1 MKLLPCPFCGAK
13 QSVNIGATGVWV
25 FPYRDIISGKIIKWG
40 VQCSDCFS
48 ESRASFKKDVAINNW
63 NHRAAPMNIYCL
75 AKHKGA
81 CLTENNP
88 GCRPK
93 SCLMKGQNAPASN

>member
-48 ESRASFKKDVAINNW
+48 ESRSSFKKDVAINNW
-63 NHRAAPMNIYCL
+63 NHRAEYKLIPKYRKYLRRAI
-75 AKHKGA
+75 KQHKGVS
-81 CLTENNP
+81 
-88 GCRPK
+88 R
-93 SCLMKGQNAPASN
+93 